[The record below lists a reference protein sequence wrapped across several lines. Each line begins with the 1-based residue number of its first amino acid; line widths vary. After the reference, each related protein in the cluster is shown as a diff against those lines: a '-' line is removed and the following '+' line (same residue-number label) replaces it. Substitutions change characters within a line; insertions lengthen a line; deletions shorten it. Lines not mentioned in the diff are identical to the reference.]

1 MLTLGRDFENF
12 GSDNIWIWH
21 SGWRLQQRSC
31 ALLSPFT
38 VKVKRIKNREKN
50 DTSAIKVCNNGSRD
64 RHHHGSSQQAV
75 CFTAQFDQRDPRVG
89 KGNEYCYFQPDQQ
102 GDHAFQRGRCLLG
115 YARQVL
121 EQAAIL
127 EDKYKGNPGGK
138 NSSAYPPS
146 IIPLPSTHSW
156 T

>member
-38 VKVKRIKNREKN
+38 VKAKRIKNREKN
-50 DTSAIKVCNNGSRD
+50 DASAIKVCNNGSRD

-89 KGNEYCYFQPDQQ
+89 KGNEYC
-102 GDHAFQRGRCLLG
+102 
-115 YARQVL
+115 
-121 EQAAIL
+121 
-127 EDKYKGNPGGK
+127 
-138 NSSAYPPS
+138 
-146 IIPLPSTHSW
+146 
-156 T
+156 